1 MVTQTR
7 RYLGALLAVFA
18 LVLSFLGL
26 AQVVGPQAPAAA
38 APLSCPD
45 PTTNVSN
52 KVTLDWDNAQL
63 VDDAGRET
71 RAVGDCRGTPR
82 AALRRATT
90 LPTAR
95 RSSTPRRGSPSCVPT
110 SLVSLTSPP
119 TMASSSGVAH
129 GLLTER

>member
-52 KVTLDWDNAQL
+52 KVTLD
-63 VDDAGRET
+63 
-71 RAVGDCRGTPR
+71 
-82 AALRRATT
+82 
-90 LPTAR
+90 
-95 RSSTPRRGSPSCVPT
+95 
-110 SLVSLTSPP
+110 
-119 TMASSSGVAH
+119 
-129 GLLTER
+129 